1 MSNLPME
8 NSLYASIDYWDRRY
22 SNEPI
27 DTQFDWFKS
36 YKELSG
42 IISKFIP
49 DKTLRICIL
58 GCGNS
63 TLSQEMYDD
72 GYRSIVNVDA
82 SKVLIERMKLKNLEL
97 RPLMDCKL
105 SRYQHIKMLLS
116 QNVRELKDLKEQS
129 FDIVID
135 KGTMDALMCSKG
147 DVWDP
152 PVEVIEN
159 CKKEVDEVIRI
170 LSPRGKFLYITF
182 GQPHFRKRHLQRPD
196 VWTIETVEIGE
207 SFHYYFYCMTKL

>member
-1 MSNLPME
+1 
-8 NSLYASIDYWDRRY
+8 
-22 SNEPI
+22 
-27 DTQFDWFKS
+27 
-36 YKELSG
+36 
-42 IISKFIP
+42 
-49 DKTLRICIL
+49 
-58 GCGNS
+58 
-63 TLSQEMYDD
+63 MYDN

-97 RPLMDCKL
+97 RPLMDW
-105 SRYQHIKMLLS
+105 IVAD
-116 QNVRELKDLKEQS
+116 VRELKDLKDQS